1 MLIFSQVADRASG
14 EFARV
19 QDLARRLALNL
30 GVDVAK
36 NREAVVN
43 IHRYCYVF
51 FKIL

>member
-1 MLIFSQVADRASG
+1 MADRASG

-36 NREAVVN
+36 NRDAVIN
-43 IHRYCYVF
+43 IHRYF
-51 FKIL
+51 KEFSKIL

>member
-1 MLIFSQVADRASG
+1 MLILSQVADRASG

-43 IHRYCYVF
+43 IHRYC
-51 FKIL
+51 

>member
-1 MLIFSQVADRASG
+1 MLIFSKVADRASG

-36 NREAVVN
+36 NREAVIN
-43 IHRYCYVF
+43 IHRYYEEF